1 MPQLSF
7 PWKTVRLAYCWKD
20 QLRSDHC
27 GLKLSGPKASHTQI
41 MVILGENGPEPCLV
55 FQQSHK
61 DFPVGMA
68 QTLLQREIAKEKHVR
83 NTTGE
88 FVFQVQIIQLKK
100 YQPSERSLHEH
111 FTVNILHSC
120 SEEPERNK

>member
-7 PWKTVRLAYCWKD
+7 PWKTVRLGYCWKD

-83 NTTGE
+83 NTTGNPLVKE
-88 FVFQVQIIQLKK
+88 RICF
-100 YQPSERSLHEH
+100 PSSNNSTKEVPAIR
-111 FTVNILHSC
+111 
-120 SEEPERNK
+120 EELA